1 MGAASVQ
8 TRTLPFG
15 AEMDLV
21 FKHSEGTRDTA
32 ITQLYLAP
40 ISIALGLVTGLVR
53 VLHTC
58 YAHVMH
64 TCYAHMLHGQRAVWG
79 TCIVPQVGVCSTCT
93 VLHYRDHYSS
103 RHT

>member
-40 ISIALGLVTGLVR
+40 ISIALGLATGLVR

-58 YAHVMH
+58 CAHVLCTRAMH
-64 TCYAHMLHGQRAVWG
+64 TCYMASGPYGAH
-79 TCIVPQVGVCSTCT
+79 VPQVGVCSTYT
-93 VLHYRDHYSS
+93 VLHCRDHGS

>member
-40 ISIALGLVTGLVR
+40 ISIALGLVTGWVR

-58 YAHVMH
+58 YAHVLCTHATWPAGRMV
-64 TCYAHMLHGQRAVWG
+64 HMRCATGWRV
-79 TCIVPQVGVCSTCT
+79 
-93 VLHYRDHYSS
+93 
-103 RHT
+103 